1 MAEEFDGDWL
11 ELREPFDAAARDE
24 GLARLLASR
33 LPKQRPHLLDL
44 GAGTGSLTRWLG
56 HYIRRPH
63 GWTLADSDPELMER
77 AFDDTAD
84 AAEEMGW
91 RATFPSKRTLLVHTP
106 HGAWRIEGVLTD
118 LGRAPAGLPLANVH
132 AVTCS
137 ALCDLV
143 SAAWV
148 ERIAAALA
156 ARRLPFYAALNVS
169 GRERWVPP
177 HPGDALVA
185 RGFGRDQRRDKGF
198 GGPALG
204 TAAPGAIA
212 AAFSAR
218 GYAVHRAASPW
229 VIHRREGEMAGEL
242 AMGHAAA
249 AALHERRERRKVLD
263 WQEDR
268 LDQAADGRLA
278 VTVPHEDV
286 LCLPPG

>member
-1 MAEEFDGDWL
+1 M
-11 ELREPFDAAARDE
+11 
-24 GLARLLASR
+24 
-33 LPKQRPHLLDL
+33 
-44 GAGTGSLTRWLG
+44 
-56 HYIRRPH
+56 
-63 GWTLADSDPELMER
+63 
-77 AFDDTAD
+77 
-84 AAEEMGW
+84 
-91 RATFPSKRTLLVHTP
+91 
-106 HGAWRIEGVLTD
+106 
-118 LGRAPAGLPLANVH
+118 
-132 AVTCS
+132 
-137 ALCDLV
+137 
-143 SAAWV
+143 
-148 ERIAAALA
+148 
-156 ARRLPFYAALNVS
+156 
-169 GRERWVPP
+169 PP

-185 RGFGRDQRRDKGF
+185 RGFGRDQWRDKGF

-204 TAAPGAIA
+204 VAAPGAIA

-242 AMGHAAA
+242 AVGHAAA